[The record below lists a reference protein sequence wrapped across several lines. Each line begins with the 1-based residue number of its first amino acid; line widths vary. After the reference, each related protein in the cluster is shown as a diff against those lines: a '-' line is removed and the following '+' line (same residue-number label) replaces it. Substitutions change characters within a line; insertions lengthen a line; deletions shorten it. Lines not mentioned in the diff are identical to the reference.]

1 MLNNSISN
9 HKNSPLNQSNS
20 MHSENNQS
28 THSKGGNIKN
38 MSSNINIID
47 NSSPSSPNMK
57 ISLKEKI
64 DSQNLAFIEA
74 KRTKSLNPFD
84 SHKRNMDLIKRLNKK
99 ANPGHFCMVDNSD
112 NQFGSDNENIYM
124 YSQQKNNYYEKYY
137 DFLRKKYTE
146 DRNNYYTYS
155 KDYLTLSFPMLRESN
170 KQYEEYLEN
179 RSVN

>member
-1 MLNNSISN
+1 
-9 HKNSPLNQSNS
+9 
-20 MHSENNQS
+20 
-28 THSKGGNIKN
+28 
-38 MSSNINIID
+38 
-47 NSSPSSPNMK
+47 
-57 ISLKEKI
+57 
-64 DSQNLAFIEA
+64 
-74 KRTKSLNPFD
+74 
-84 SHKRNMDLIKRLNKK
+84 
-99 ANPGHFCMVDNSD
+99 MVDNSD

-146 DRNNYYTYS
+146 DKNNYYTYS